1 MQSST
6 VRSTTDSRLKLFIGI
21 DIGTSGIRV
30 IAIDESG
37 QSRANTSTSLPA
49 PLREG
54 NASEQDPLLWWQ
66 ALLGILKILLQQ
78 IPDDEVCAI
87 AIDGTSGTMLAIDA
101 KGIPLSPAL
110 MYNDSRAQDEAS
122 KISSVAPANSAVHS
136 ATSGLA
142 KWLWLQNHHAE
153 TECRIVHQTDW
164 INGMLC
170 GRFDITDKNNA
181 LKTGY
186 DPINDEWPDW
196 LSPLKVDP
204 ATLPTVVEPG
214 TVIAPLLPQIAQQ
227 LGLGENVVVVN
238 GTTDSTASFIATGCN
253 QPGQAV
259 TSLGSTLVIKVISTM
274 PVFSPEHGVYSHPL
288 GQHWLVGGSSNSG
301 GAVLKHYF
309 DDVQLEKMTPQLQSQ
324 QPTGLD
330 YYPLIQK
337 GERFPHN
344 DPEFAPRLTPR
355 AKDDVTFFQGMLE
368 GIAQIEYE
376 GYKLLETLG
385 APYPSEVLTTGGGA
399 NNPAWTQIRNNLLN
413 VPVTKAKQ
421 QQAAYG
427 AALLALKE
435 WTK

>member
-1 MQSST
+1 M
-6 VRSTTDSRLKLFIGI
+6 RLFIGI
-21 DIGTSGIRV
+21 DIGTSGIRA

-37 QSRANTSTSLPA
+37 QPRADTSTSLPT
-49 PLREG
+49 PEHKG
-54 NASEQDPLLWWQ
+54 GHIEQDPLLWWQ
-66 ALLGILKILLQQ
+66 TLLGVLKALILL
-78 IPDDEVCAI
+78 IPDDEICAI
-87 AIDGTSGTMLAIDA
+87 AVDGTSGTMLAIDKA
-101 KGIPLSPAL
+101 GAPISPAL
-110 MYNDSRAQDEAS
+110 MYNDSHAKNEAN
-122 KISSVAPANSAVHS
+122 KINSVAPANSAVHS

-142 KWLWLQNHHAE
+142 KWLWLQNHHAG
-153 TECRIVHQTDW
+153 TKFRIVHQTDW

-186 DPINDEWPDW
+186 DPVSDEWPDW
-196 LSPLKVDP
+196 LSSLNIDP
-204 ATLPTVVEPG
+204 VTLPTVVEPG
-214 TVIAPLLPQIAQQ
+214 TVIAPLLPHIAQQ
-227 LGLGENVVVVN
+227 LGLSKNVVVVS
-238 GTTDSTASFIATGCN
+238 GTTDSTASFIATGCD
-253 QPGQAV
+253 QSGQAV
-259 TSLGSTLVIKVISTM
+259 TSLGSTLVIKVISTT

-309 DDVQLEKMTPQLQSQ
+309 DDVQLENMTPQLQPQ

-330 YYPLIQK
+330 YYPLIKK

-344 DPEFAPRLTPR
+344 DPGFAPRLTPR

-385 APYPSEVLTTGGGA
+385 APYPSEVLTTGGGS
-399 NNPAWTQIRNNLLN
+399 NNPAWTQIRKNLLN
-413 VPVTKAKQ
+413 IPVTKAEQ

-427 AALLALKE
+427 AALLALKG
-435 WTK
+435 TTT